1 MLQENTKPATQ
12 EKLRIDSLRYI
23 SIFEIKNFDEIIINS
38 CKEAFSII
46 LEIEETLKA
55 VLKNKI
61 KYKFEEEYLY
71 QSVTAK
77 VEHNKIIMFSK
88 GNTNLDLISILR
100 ASAKVMS
107 QLISKH
113 ILLSAH
119 ISYGHF
125 YFSEDQEKYCGK
137 PYVMAMQYAQELQCS
152 AITCDTLVQQNI
164 QEAKI
169 FINDP
174 DFFSKMGRSLL
185 EKYDIPIY
193 GTRIDGAIV
202 TKKMFIVDWPRAEID
217 VFGTIK
223 EYKIDEFFKPYQP
236 IYGEF
241 EQLDIF
247 KKTYFE
253 ESLKFLNN
261 SLAQCVKLFNST
273 I

>member
-1 MLQENTKPATQ
+1 MLEKQTKQ
-12 EKLRIDSLRYI
+12 NINEKLRIDSLRYI
-23 SIFEIKNFDEIIINS
+23 TIFEIKNFEEIIINS

-46 LEIEETLKA
+46 LEIEESLKV
-55 VLKNKI
+55 VLESKI
-61 KYKFEEEYLY
+61 KYKFEEEYLH
-71 QSVTAK
+71 QSITVK

-137 PYVMAMQYAQELQCS
+137 PYVMAMQHAQEIQCC

-223 EYKIDEFFKPYQP
+223 EYKIDEFYKPYEP
-236 IYGEF
+236 IYGDYEK
-241 EQLDIF
+241 LDVI
-247 KKTYFE
+247 KTTYFE
-253 ESLKFLNN
+253 ESLKFLNT
-261 SLAQCVKLFNST
+261 SLSKCIKLFNST